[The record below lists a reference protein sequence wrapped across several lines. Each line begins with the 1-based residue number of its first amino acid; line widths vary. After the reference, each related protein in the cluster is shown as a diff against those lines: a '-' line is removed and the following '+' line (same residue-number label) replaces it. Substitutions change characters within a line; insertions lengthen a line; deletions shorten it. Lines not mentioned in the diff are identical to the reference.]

1 MKKEV
6 KYLIA
11 DKLELF
17 GLKINKRFWDIVEYK
32 IYFFSIIYHEFCK
45 ICDTRVFIAIFCN
58 VTCISLNV
66 SFIKQ
71 NWNFFLE

>member
-32 IYFFSIIYHEFCK
+32 IYFLDYLSRI
-45 ICDTRVFIAIFCN
+45 
-58 VTCISLNV
+58 L
-66 SFIKQ
+66 Q
-71 NWNFFLE
+71 NLWHACFYRNFL